1 MDPLTEMLSQALG
14 GAPRKAPRWQV
25 ILLEVHYPALGKREA
40 DSFFFAQIPI
50 SQPPQPQNNQ
60 LQGPF

>member
-14 GAPRKAPRWQV
+14 GPLRKPLGWQI
-25 ILLEVHYPALGKREA
+25 ILLEVHYPAPRKREA

-50 SQPPQPQNNQ
+50 PHPFHSQNQ